1 MKSVYTRSTCF
12 TGIGAAFFFFFYRSF
27 ASILWFVCC
36 VFRHL
41 RAPWSPGR
49 TNRSVSCPDPPL
61 SLFNQ
66 RSCPKKNQP
75 RSTSLV
81 KLQVLWSTGGTQFAF
96 GEWSHTLVPEILVLL
111 PVPGDVSVHSYL
123 LQCWSISLG
132 VVASFIMH
140 CPSYMRIKVE

>member
-12 TGIGAAFFFFFYRSF
+12 TGIGAAFFFFYRSF

-140 CPSYMRIKVE
+140 CPSYMRTKVE